1 MSSNSLTLVEGHNP
15 VLSTKIPSQLLHV
28 VNVLPKGWEAEVK
41 NESIAMNCVKFHV
54 ERILSVEPPVPVSLL
69 QSSKS

>member
-15 VLSTKIPSQLLHV
+15 VLSTKRHKIPSQVLHV

-41 NESIAMNCVKFHV
+41 Y
-54 ERILSVEPPVPVSLL
+54 
-69 QSSKS
+69 